1 MVEGAWYGNQ
11 TVWRTC
17 LDLNR
22 VLRYGCL
29 DGSLADT
36 PQRRTIHITDAIIGG
51 HGEGPLRPAPVASG
65 FLTGALNPAAA
76 EWVNTLAMGWN
87 PQCLPIVREAFGA
100 FRWPLTDFQAAD
112 IQVATA
118 SGVRPAAAIVP
129 PNGERFRASK
139 GWRGHVEAAAG

>member
-1 MVEGAWYGNQ
+1 
-11 TVWRTC
+11 
-17 LDLNR
+17 
-22 VLRYGCL
+22 
-29 DGSLADT
+29 
-36 PQRRTIHITDAIIGG
+36 
-51 HGEGPLRPAPVASG
+51 
-65 FLTGALNPAAA
+65 
-76 EWVNTLAMGWN
+76 MGWN